1 MVKRG
6 QYIEYLIA
14 SPRNYTCSNL
24 AEHLEVSHDSV
35 SDFLAQAKVR
45 AGELWEQAKELIND
59 DLGGYLIVDDSVQD
73 KRYSAKIELA
83 RYQWSGLEG
92 RVIKGIGVVNLTHVN
107 GSKDGFYPVDYRLY
121 NPDDDSKTKN
131 QHFRDMLLKAK
142 VDKEIKANK
151 VLFDSWYSS
160 VDNLKFIH
168 RLGMV
173 FYGAIKPNRLVSI
186 SKEAGYCKPSD
197 LGWTE
202 EALQRGIEVKLKEL
216 PFKVRLFK
224 LVTQNGDIDWMIT
237 NNPDSTL
244 TTQVVQQENE
254 VRWKIEQVHRDVKQ
268 LLGSEACQC
277 RKARSQRN
285 HIGLVYQAWVS
296 LAVHA
301 RNLGQTLYQVKQD
314 LLRDYLISQLK
325 LPTVQAFRV
334 T

>member
-1 MVKRG
+1 MVTRG
-6 QYIEYLIA
+6 QYIEYVIA
-14 SPRNYTCSNL
+14 SPRKYSSSHL

-45 AGELWEQAKELIND
+45 AGELWEQAKELIDND
-59 DLGGYLIVDDSVQD
+59 EDGYVIVDDSVQD
-73 KRYSAKIELA
+73 KRYSEKIELA

-92 RVIKGIGVVNLTHVN
+92 KVIKGIGVVNLTHVN
-107 GSKDGFYPVDYRLY
+107 ASKDAFYPVDYRLY

-142 VDKEIKANK
+142 VDKGIKANK

-168 RLGMV
+168 RLGMI

-197 LGWTE
+197 LQWTE
-202 EALQRGIEVKLKEL
+202 EALRHGIEVKLKEL

-224 LVTQNGDIDWMIT
+224 LVTQNGDIGWMIT
-237 NNPDSTL
+237 NNSDSTL
-244 TTQVVQQENE
+244 TTQVVQQENG
-254 VRWKIEQVHRDVKQ
+254 VRWKIEQVHRNVKQ

-277 RKARSQRN
+277 RKGRFQRN
-285 HIGLVYQAWVS
+285 HIGLVFQAWIS

-301 RNLGQTLYQVKQD
+301 RAAGQTLYQVKQS
-314 LLRDYLISQLK
+314 LLHDYLMSELT

>member
-1 MVKRG
+1 
-6 QYIEYLIA
+6 
-14 SPRNYTCSNL
+14 
-24 AEHLEVSHDSV
+24 LEVSHDSV

-45 AGELWEQAKELIND
+45 AGELWEQAKALLD
-59 DLGGYLIVDDSVQD
+59 DDEGGYLIVDDSVQD
-73 KRYSAKIELA
+73 KRYSQKIELA

-107 GSKDGFYPVDYRLY
+107 AAKDAFHPIDYRLY
-121 NPDDDSKTKN
+121 NPDDDAKTKN

-142 VDKEIKANK
+142 VDKEIKANDI
-151 VLFDSWYSS
+151 LFDSWYSS

-168 RLGMV
+168 RLGMI

-186 SKEAGYCKPSD
+186 SKDAGYCKPSD
-197 LGWTE
+197 LEWTE

-216 PFKVRLFK
+216 PFKIRLFK
-224 LVTQNGDIDWMIT
+224 LVAQNGDIDWLIT
-237 NNPDSTL
+237 NQPDSDL
-244 TTQVVQQENE
+244 TTQVVRHENG

-277 RKARSQRN
+277 RKGRSQRN
-285 HIGLVYQAWVS
+285 HIGLVFQAWIS

-301 RNLGQTLYQVKQD
+301 RTFGQTLYQVKQN
-314 LLRDYLISQLK
+314 LLREYLMSELT

-334 T
+334 I